1 MIKRAKIYTHQLKYL
16 FDWLIKWTVAGV
28 VVGVITGVVVG
39 GFLLTLYKT
48 IDAMSGKPERLA
60 LLPFALTLS
69 LFLSRKFFPSA
80 RGASIEQ
87 VIKLIHKRNATI
99 NHIGFIIIFITTVL
113 TIGFGGSAG
122 KAGPAG
128 YIGASLSALL
138 GNFTRSLLK
147 SIGIKMPSEDNKWF
161 IMLGISGA
169 FATVF
174 GTPVAGGLFAL
185 EVVYMNYFPYNM
197 LYPSLISGYS
207 ALYVAK
213 HLYNLTYIHFPHI
226 NVPPMGPKVILL
238 VVVGGITF
246 GILARLFIDF
256 KDFTEE
262 TLARWH
268 VSPYIKAF
276 VGGVIIALLGAL
288 VGHQRWHGLG
298 TETITAALNGEYI
311 PLIDPLGKIV
321 LTSLTLSV
329 GGSGGLM
336 TPLFFVGATSGNII
350 ARLLGVPFVSFG
362 AALGFAAVA
371 GAAANAPLATMVM
384 VSELFGANMILPAAM
399 AVFIAFE
406 IVGPRSIYPSQ
417 IVKVTKDV
425 YRINTARH
433 IMEEEENKD
442 Q

>member
-1 MIKRAKIYTHQLKYL
+1 MRRLKIYLHQLRYL
-16 FDWLIKWTVAGV
+16 SGWLIKWGILSIIVGMSTGT
-28 VVGVITGVVVG
+28 VVGA
-39 GFLLTLYKT
+39 FLLILYKT
-48 IDAMSGKPERLA
+48 IDMMSGKPERLL

-87 VIKLIHKRNATI
+87 VIKLIHSRDTTI
-99 NHIGFIIIFITTVL
+99 NPIGFIIIFIATVL

-128 YIGASLSALL
+128 HIGASFSALL
-138 GNFTRSLLK
+138 GKITRWLLK
-147 SIGIKMPSEDNKWF
+147 PFHITITDEDEKWF
-161 IMLGISGA
+161 IILGISGA

-197 LYPSLISGYS
+197 LYPSLIAGYS

-213 HLYNLTYIHFPHI
+213 SLYNLTYIHFPHI
-226 NVPPMGPKVILL
+226 SVPAMGPNVMLL
-238 VVVGGITF
+238 IVVGGVLF
-246 GILARLFIDF
+246 GMLARLFIDF

-262 TLARWH
+262 ILARWH

-276 VGGVIIALLGAL
+276 VGGAVIALLGFL
-288 VGHQRWHGLG
+288 IGHQRWHGLG
-298 TETITAALNGEYI
+298 TDTIAAALQGKNI
-311 PLIDPLGKIV
+311 PYIDPLGKLV

-350 ARLLGVPFVSFG
+350 ARLLGSQFVSFG

-384 VSELFGANMILPAAM
+384 VSELFGSGMILPAAI

-417 IVKVTKDV
+417 IVKVSKDV

-433 IMEEEENKD
+433 IMEDKKD
-442 Q
+442 D

>member
-1 MIKRAKIYTHQLKYL
+1 MKRIRIYIHQLRYL
-16 FDWLIKWTVAGV
+16 TGWLIKWGV
-28 VVGVITGVVVG
+28 VGAVVGVSTGTVVG
-39 GFLLTLYKT
+39 AFLLILYKT
-48 IDAMSGKPERLA
+48 IDMMAGKPERLL

-69 LFLSRKFFPSA
+69 LFLSRRFFPSA

-87 VIKLIHKRNATI
+87 VIKLIHTRHATI
-99 NHIGFIIIFITTVL
+99 HPIGFVIIFISTVL

-128 YIGASLSALL
+128 HIGASFAAIL
-138 GNFTRSLLK
+138 GKITRRILGYMKIPL
-147 SIGIKMPSEDNKWF
+147 PEDDEKWF
-161 IMLGISGA
+161 VILGISGA

-197 LYPSLISGYS
+197 LYPSLVAGYS
-207 ALYVAK
+207 ALYIAK
-213 HLYNLTYIHFPHI
+213 HLYNLTYIKFPHI
-226 NVPPMGPKVILL
+226 QVPPMGPHVIALI
-238 VVVGGITF
+238 VVGGVMF
-246 GILARLFIDF
+246 GILARIFIDF
-256 KDFTEE
+256 KDFIEE
-262 TLARWH
+262 ALSKWK

-276 VGGVIIALLGAL
+276 TGGAVIALLGIIL
-288 VGHQRWHGLG
+288 GHQRWHGLG
-298 TETITAALNGEYI
+298 THTIEAALKGQAI
-311 PLIDPLGKIV
+311 PIIDPIGKII

-350 ARLLGVPFVSFG
+350 ARLMGSEFVSF
-362 AALGFAAVA
+362 ASALGFAAVA

-384 VSELFGANMILPAAM
+384 VSELFGSGMILPASL

-417 IVKVTKDV
+417 IVKVSKDV

-433 IMEEEENKD
+433 IMEDRDD
-442 Q
+442 QS